1 MSKLKKMEKRAKQM
15 GANEKKA
22 QREHR
27 NNRVKDY
34 IEHKMLKG
42 HTREEASE
50 MAKQLIDQQW

>member
-1 MSKLKKMEKRAKQM
+1 MEKRAKQM
-15 GANEKKA
+15 VANEKKA

>member
-1 MSKLKKMEKRAKQM
+1 MSNINKMEKRAKQIV
-15 GANEKKA
+15 ANEKKA
-22 QREHR
+22 QREYR
-27 NNRVKDY
+27 NTRVKDY